1 MNITYIDVLLVVLP
15 AIVGYSS
22 QMICNLGKNAGSN
35 VKFRPPPWV
44 FGVVWPILFL
54 LFGLSWAIA
63 FRNCNNKIL
72 CMSMY
77 LLTTLLLG
85 VWIIVYGC
93 GKSKKGA
100 SWILILAIA
109 SGLSCFTQGNEVSKI
124 MITPLL
130 AWILF
135 ALIMNTTEVQNEN

>member
-1 MNITYIDVLLVVLP
+1 MNITYTDVLLVLLP
-15 AIVGYSS
+15 AIVGYGS
-22 QMICNLGKNAGSN
+22 QMICKLGNNAGSN

-63 FRNCNNKIL
+63 FRNCNNKAL

-77 LLTTLLLG
+77 TLTTLLRG

-109 SGLSCFTQGNEVSKI
+109 SSLTI
-124 MITPLL
+124 
-130 AWILF
+130 
-135 ALIMNTTEVQNEN
+135 